1 MAKKSFI
8 GGLDNLLAS
17 AGLKKKIDVKEDI
30 TKEIKET
37 EDLSDDEKHWLLIK
51 LDNLKEELKLWRS
64 GKISIDKFHE
74 SLKEQGLKYNSETNE
89 FQEI

>member
-1 MAKKSFI
+1 MAKKSFK

-17 AGLKKKIDVKEDI
+17 AGLKKKNDVKEEVI
-30 TKEIKET
+30 EQKKET
-37 EDLSDDEKHWLLIK
+37 KNLSEEEKHWVLIK

-64 GKISIDKFHE
+64 GKISIEKFHE